1 MSVSW
6 DEIVNTTL
14 KSRAPQLAA
23 NVMANDVLFRRLAA
37 SHAIL
42 MASSPLYPIMEATD
56 YWDEFE
62 EDD

>member
-1 MSVSW
+1 MIAW

-23 NVMANDVLFRRLAA
+23 NVMANNVLIRRLAA

-42 MASSPLYPIMEATD
+42 MASSPSYPIMEATD
-56 YWDEFE
+56 WDEFE